1 MGKNI
6 LNLEI
11 GDDFLDWMQKYMNCK
26 KLASFK

>member
-26 KLASFK
+26 KISFI